1 MKTTSSKLFLP
12 EDRYFGPDLVQKGIA
27 QELYREVAGLP
38 LVCSHGHVDPHLF
51 SEPDFSFGTPTQ
63 LLIIPDHYAFRMLY
77 SQGVPLESLGVPRVD
92 GGPVESDPRQIW
104 QTFADHYYLFRGTP
118 TGMWLNHELQSIFGV
133 QEKLTSGTAQ
143 AIYDQIADKLT
154 LPEFRPRALFER
166 FNIEVLCTT
175 DAATDTLEA
184 HRAILASGWKGRI
197 LPTFRPDALI
207 NLDDP
212 GWRENI
218 QRLSEVSHI
227 DVTDY
232 PAYIRALEQRRAY
245 FKEFGAHA
253 TDHAVL
259 TPAIE
264 TLSGR
269 EANAIFQAALHGEAT
284 PFNAARFSGHMLME
298 MARMSVEDGLVMQ
311 VHHGVLRNHNDF
323 IHDRFG
329 LDKGVDI
336 PVAAE
341 YTRLL
346 RPLLNR
352 FGSDPRLMLI
362 LFTLDE
368 STYSRELAPLAG
380 VYPAVKLGPPWWFH
394 DSLNGMERYFD
405 RVMETAGVHNTA
417 GFNDDTRAFCSIP
430 ARHDVWRRAAANW
443 VAGLH
448 VRGVIDMEEA
458 VEMVLDVSYRLTRRA
473 YKLEDEPDQGENRP
487 ELAER
492 AKR

>member
-1 MKTTSSKLFLP
+1 
-12 EDRYFGPDLVQKGIA
+12 
-27 QELYREVAGLP
+27 
-38 LVCSHGHVDPHLF
+38 
-51 SEPDFSFGTPTQ
+51 
-63 LLIIPDHYAFRMLY
+63 
-77 SQGVPLESLGVPRVD
+77 
-92 GGPVESDPRQIW
+92 
-104 QTFADHYYLFRGTP
+104 
-118 TGMWLNHELQSIFGV
+118 
-133 QEKLTSGTAQ
+133 
-143 AIYDQIADKLT
+143 
-154 LPEFRPRALFER
+154 
-166 FNIEVLCTT
+166 
-175 DAATDTLEA
+175 
-184 HRAILASGWKGRI
+184 
-197 LPTFRPDALI
+197 
-207 NLDDP
+207 
-212 GWRENI
+212 
-218 QRLSEVSHI
+218 
-227 DVTDY
+227 
-232 PAYIRALEQRRAY
+232 
-245 FKEFGAHA
+245 
-253 TDHAVL
+253 
-259 TPAIE
+259 
-264 TLSGR
+264 
-269 EANAIFQAALHGEAT
+269 
-284 PFNAARFSGHMLME
+284 
-298 MARMSVEDGLVMQ
+298 LVMQ
-311 VHHGVLRNHNDF
+311 VHHGVFRNHNDF